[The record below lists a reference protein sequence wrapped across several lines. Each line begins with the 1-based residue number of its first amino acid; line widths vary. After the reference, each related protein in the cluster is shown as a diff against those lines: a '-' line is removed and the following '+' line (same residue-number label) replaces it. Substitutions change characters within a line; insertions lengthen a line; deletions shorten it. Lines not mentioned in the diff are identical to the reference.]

1 MLRRLRHHVRG
12 GWYHITTRGM
22 GRREIFHNDRDRTH
36 FLELLAEMVDRYGV
50 IVRAM
55 EDVKQESWKE
65 FADRRGDW
73 GRDLA
78 LYIGRRHS
86 KMTLQAL
93 ATQADL
99 TPPAVGKAAT
109 RMRVRLSKDR
119 TMRNQADQVLRLV
132 NQSAKDNQ

>member
-1 MLRRLRHHVRG
+1 
-12 GWYHITTRGM
+12 M

>member
-1 MLRRLRHHVRG
+1 
-12 GWYHITTRGM
+12 M

-86 KMTLQAL
+86 GMTL
-93 ATQADL
+93 
-99 TPPAVGKAAT
+99 
-109 RMRVRLSKDR
+109 
-119 TMRNQADQVLRLV
+119 
-132 NQSAKDNQ
+132 